1 MLEPSEFLKEI
12 KNIDSKNE
20 FLDYIVERV
29 LRNDYRGIQISQHNR
44 LTFSYFEKLIESMF
58 EIAGKE
64 TFRIHVGDD
73 EGELQPEAQTYYKIV
88 KTVNKKTGK
97 GTINSIKKNTF
108 PDIAKMGFIQRFDKG
123 KNLIDE
129 YSPRKGIYYVCLTP
143 LAIKFISMT
152 KFERIKSFS
161 DGIDRLV
168 GNFSNDL
175 AEFLSLNEYNINYID
190 ISEFMYIISDQRSSV
205 TWNDKLTYITA
216 YRKLNTIQKENLDRL
231 LKLYC
236 NPSNLRNKADKTL
249 LRDYSNWKNE
259 SQQVFGLF
267 SNSAYFKVIANR
279 LALNDGELGVF
290 DKNVRRTTQGKNDYY
305 KNHRVQS
312 DRNFEFHHIIPFS
325 KAKNQFELS
334 LIDDYKNLLYIL
346 NTKHAEFKNFNN
358 DLVKLKYTEDSPFFL
373 LEDFKDNYL
382 SVYLESEAKVNKS
395 LIPSILDY
403 NKSLLKTF
411 YYYP

>member
-1 MLEPSEFLKEI
+1 MEHSEYLKII
-12 KNIDSKNE
+12 KGIDSTNE
-20 FLDYIVERV
+20 FLEYIVERV

-58 EIAGKE
+58 EVAGKDI
-64 TFRIHVGDD
+64 FRIHVGDD

-88 KTVNKKTGK
+88 ETVKKKMGK

-123 KNLIDE
+123 ENLIDE
-129 YSPRKGIYYVCLTP
+129 YGPRKSIYYVCLTP

-168 GNFSNDL
+168 GNLSNDL

-190 ISEFMYIISDQRSSV
+190 ISEFMYIISDQRPSV
-205 TWNDKLTYITA
+205 TWNDKLTYLTA
-216 YRKLNTIQKENLDRL
+216 YRKLNPIQKEKLDQL

-259 SQQVFGLF
+259 SQQIFGLF
-267 SNSAYFKVIANR
+267 SNSAYFKVIGNR

-290 DKNVRRTTQGKNDYY
+290 NTNVRRTIQGKNDYY
-305 KNHRVQS
+305 KNHRIQS
-312 DRNFEFHHIIPFS
+312 DPNFEFHHIVPFS
-325 KAKNQFELS
+325 KAKNQMELS
-334 LIDDYKNLLYIL
+334 LVDNFKNLLYIL

-358 DLVKLKYTEDSPFFL
+358 DLVKLKYTKDSPFLL
-373 LEDFKDNYL
+373 LEDFNDNYL
-382 SVYLESEAKVNKS
+382 TIYLDNEAKVNKT

-411 YYYP
+411 YYYT